1 MAATQQE
8 LIVRQSQLQ
17 RAIEMFQL
25 MGIKPSVREV
35 CRLSQILTDFIFDW
49 DEKSVGIKDFEKA
62 MGIKHHSALVGKDL
76 VDALKKKEE
85 IKTGLVN
92 ELTK

>member
-1 MAATQQE
+1 MATPTQQE

-17 RAIEMFQL
+17 RSIEMFQL

-49 DEKSVGIKDFEKA
+49 NEKSVAIKDFEKA
-62 MGIKHHSALVGKDL
+62 MGIKHHSGLVAKDL
-76 VDALKKKEE
+76 IETLKEN
-85 IKTGLVN
+85 KT
-92 ELTK
+92 K